1 MTIPDSVKKDF
12 TISRIGRTLIAMK
25 SIGRLLQLLL
35 VFVVVTIF
43 FFFFWENSQAIQIQ
57 FLHWISPE
65 HPLATSLLLSFCAGF
80 TLASVYFIVEVFRN
94 KTKLRQKQKEIQRL
108 QKEVDALRNNPLQK
122 KLNPSTEM
130 SRSWVNDLEQSSA
143 SIQTD
148 TSKKNEAK
156 DLEQTHIDSKSTTL

>member
-1 MTIPDSVKKDF
+1 
-12 TISRIGRTLIAMK
+12 MK
-25 SIGRLLQLLL
+25 SVGRLLQLLL

-43 FFFFWENSQAIQIQ
+43 FFFFWENSQPIQIQ
-57 FLHWISPE
+57 FLQWISPE
-65 HPLATSLLLSFCAGF
+65 HPLATSLLLAFCAGF
-80 TLASVYFIVEVFRN
+80 ALASVYFIVEVFRN

-122 KLNPSTEM
+122 KLKDSTEI
-130 SRSWVNDLEQSSA
+130 SRSWVNDLENSSS

-148 TSKKNEAK
+148 RQKKNDPQ

>member
-1 MTIPDSVKKDF
+1 
-12 TISRIGRTLIAMK
+12 MK

-35 VFVVVTIF
+35 VFAVVTVF

-57 FLHWISPE
+57 FLHWMSPE
-65 HPLATSLLLSFCAGF
+65 HPLATSLLLAFCAGF
-80 TLASVYFIVEVFRN
+80 ALASIYFIVEVFRS

-122 KLNPSTEM
+122 KLNNSTEI

-143 SIQTD
+143 SIQTE
-148 TSKKNEAK
+148 SPKKNDSQ
-156 DLEQTHIDSKSTTL
+156 DLEQTHIDSKPTTL